1 MIIKSLIK
9 NIIVQ
14 KYGGS
19 SVADAEKIELVAKRI
34 YKKVKEGY
42 KIAVVV
48 SAMGKTTDNLINL
61 AKQIN
66 PVPDARE
73 LDMLLSTGEQVSAAL
88 LSIALGKLKIKSK
101 SLNAFQAGILT
112 QGKFNQ
118 ARIKDFN
125 TRKILDL
132 FSSHEVLVITGF
144 QGITEEG
151 ELTTLGRGGSDTSA
165 VALAASLKADCEIY
179 SDVAGI
185 FSTDPKLFPAAKKR
199 EYITYDEMLE
209 LSALGAKVLHSRS
222 VEIAKKFN
230 ITIYCGSTFSDEKG
244 SYVMS
249 EDKIIEKEVVTGL
262 TVQENQTQVVLK
274 NLPLDYSLIRKLFH
288 KVAIAGFN
296 VDMISII
303 TDVSGLNVSFTIID
317 ENEKS
322 IGTAI
327 KKALKDL
334 SKYIIEF
341 HPGFVKVS
349 VVGIGMKSS
358 TGVASDFFTAM
369 KNIPIRLVTTSE
381 IKISCLI
388 EKKYLNA
395 AVKSLTK
402 KFKL

>member
-1 MIIKSLIK
+1 
-9 NIIVQ
+9 VQ

-19 SVADAEKIELVAKRI
+19 SVANTERILGVAKKV

-48 SAMGKTTDNLINL
+48 SAMGKTTDGLINL
-61 AKQIN
+61 AKQISSS
-66 PVPDARE
+66 PDARE
-73 LDMLLSTGEQVSAAL
+73 LDMLLATGEQTSAAL
-88 LSIALGKLKIKSK
+88 LSIALLKLKINCK
-101 SLNAFQAGILT
+101 SLNAFQAQIKT
-112 QGKFNQ
+112 EGKFSQ

-125 TRKILDL
+125 RKKIHQL
-132 FSSHEVLVITGF
+132 FLKNDVLVITGF
-144 QGITEEG
+144 QGITDDG

-165 VALAASLKADCEIY
+165 VALAAALDANCEIY
-179 SDVAGI
+179 SDVVGI
-185 FSTDPKLFPAAKKR
+185 YSTDPKLFPEAKKR
-199 EYITYDEMLE
+199 EYLAYDEMLE

-230 ITIYCGSTFSDEKG
+230 INIYCGSTFSDEKG

-249 EDKIIEKEVVTGL
+249 EDNIIEKAVVTGF
-262 TVQENQTQVVLK
+262 TVQENQTQVILK
-274 NLPLDYSLIRKLFH
+274 NLPLDYSLIRKLFN
-288 KVAIAGFN
+288 KVAVAGFN

-303 TDVSGLNVSFTIID
+303 TDENGLNVSFSIID

-322 IGTAI
+322 IGNAI
-327 KKALKDL
+327 KKVLKDL
-334 SKYIIEF
+334 SKYIVEF
-341 HPGFVKVS
+341 HPGFIKVS

-369 KNIPIRLVTTSE
+369 KNIPFRLVTTSE

-388 EKKYLNA
+388 EKKYLRA
-395 AVKSLTK
+395 AVKSITK

>member
-1 MIIKSLIK
+1 M
-9 NIIVQ
+9 Q

-19 SVADAEKIELVAKRI
+19 SVADAEKILGVSKKVS
-34 YKKVKEGY
+34 KKVKEGY
-42 KIAVVV
+42 KVAVVV
-48 SAMGKTTDNLINL
+48 SAMGKTTDNLISL

-66 PVPDARE
+66 PSPNARE
-73 LDMLLSTGEQVSAAL
+73 LDMLLATGEQMSASL
-88 LSIALGKLKIKSK
+88 LSMALHKLKIISK
-101 SLNAFQAGILT
+101 SLNAFQAQISTEGN
-112 QGKFNQ
+112 FNQ

-125 TRKILDL
+125 TKKILQL
-132 FSSHEVLVITGF
+132 FSKNDVLVVTGF
-144 QGITEEG
+144 QGITADG
-151 ELTTLGRGGSDTSA
+151 EITTLGRGGSDTSA
-165 VALAASLKADCEIY
+165 VALAAALNADCEIY

-185 FSTDPKLFPAAKKR
+185 YSTDPKLFSQAKKR
-199 EYITYDEMLE
+199 EFLSYDEMLE
-209 LSALGAKVLHSRS
+209 LSASGAKVLHSRS

-288 KVAIAGFN
+288 KVAVAGFN

-303 TDVSGLNVSFTIID
+303 ADENGLNVSFTIID
-317 ENEKS
+317 ESKKS
-322 IGTAI
+322 LATAI
-327 KKALKDL
+327 KKVLKDL
-334 SKYIIEF
+334 SKYTMEF
-341 HPGFVKVS
+341 YPGFIKVT

-388 EKKYLNA
+388 EKVYLSE
-395 AVKSLTK
+395 AVKSLAK

>member
-1 MIIKSLIK
+1 M
-9 NIIVQ
+9 Q

-19 SVADAEKIELVAKRI
+19 SVADAEKILGVSKKVS
-34 YKKVKEGY
+34 KKVKEGY
-42 KIAVVV
+42 KVAVVV
-48 SAMGKTTDNLINL
+48 SAMGKTTDNLIAL

-66 PVPDARE
+66 PSPNARE
-73 LDMLLSTGEQVSAAL
+73 LDMLLATGEQMSASL
-88 LSIALGKLKIKSK
+88 LSMALHKLKIISK
-101 SLNAFQAGILT
+101 SLNAFQAQISTEGN
-112 QGKFNQ
+112 FNQ

-125 TRKILDL
+125 TKKILQL
-132 FSSHEVLVITGF
+132 FSKNDVLVITGF
-144 QGITEEG
+144 QGISADG
-151 ELTTLGRGGSDTSA
+151 EITTLGRGGSDTSA
-165 VALAASLKADCEIY
+165 VALAAALNADCEIY

-185 FSTDPKLFPAAKKR
+185 YSTDPKLFPQAKKR
-199 EYITYDEMLE
+199 EFLSYDEMLE
-209 LSALGAKVLHSRS
+209 LSASGAKVLHSRS

-288 KVAIAGFN
+288 KVAVAGFN

-303 TDVSGLNVSFTIID
+303 ADENGLNVSFTIID
-317 ENEKS
+317 ESKKS
-322 IGTAI
+322 LATAI
-327 KKALKDL
+327 KKVLKDL
-334 SKYIIEF
+334 SKYTMEF
-341 HPGFVKVS
+341 YPGFIKVT

-388 EKKYLNA
+388 EKGYLSE
-395 AVKSLTK
+395 AVKSIVK

>member
-1 MIIKSLIK
+1 M
-9 NIIVQ
+9 Q

-19 SVADAEKIELVAKRI
+19 SVADAEKILGVSKKVS
-34 YKKVKEGY
+34 KKVKEGY
-42 KIAVVV
+42 KVAVVV
-48 SAMGKTTDNLINL
+48 SAMGKTTDNLISL

-66 PVPDARE
+66 PSPNARE
-73 LDMLLSTGEQVSAAL
+73 LDMLLATGEQMSASL
-88 LSIALGKLKIKSK
+88 LSMALHKLKIISK
-101 SLNAFQAGILT
+101 SLNAFQAQISTEGN
-112 QGKFNQ
+112 FNQ

-125 TRKILDL
+125 TKKILQL
-132 FSSHEVLVITGF
+132 FSKNDVLVVTGF
-144 QGITEEG
+144 QGITADG
-151 ELTTLGRGGSDTSA
+151 EITTLGRGGSDTSA
-165 VALAASLKADCEIY
+165 VALAAALNADCEIY

-185 FSTDPKLFPAAKKR
+185 YSTDPKLFSQAKKR
-199 EYITYDEMLE
+199 EFLSYDEMLE
-209 LSALGAKVLHSRS
+209 LSASGAKVLHSRS

-288 KVAIAGFN
+288 KVAVAGFN

-303 TDVSGLNVSFTIID
+303 ADENGLNVSFTIID
-317 ENEKS
+317 ESKKS
-322 IGTAI
+322 LATAI
-327 KKALKDL
+327 KKVLKDL
-334 SKYIIEF
+334 SKYTMEF
-341 HPGFVKVS
+341 YSGFIKVT

-388 EKKYLNA
+388 EKVYLSE
-395 AVKSLTK
+395 AVKSLAK

>member
-1 MIIKSLIK
+1 M
-9 NIIVQ
+9 Q

-19 SVADAEKIELVAKRI
+19 SVADAEKIKLVAK
-34 YKKVKEGY
+34 KVQRKVREGF
-42 KIAVVV
+42 KVAVVV

-61 AKQIN
+61 AKQVN
-66 PVPDARE
+66 PAPDARE
-73 LDMLLSTGEQVSAAL
+73 LDMLLATGEQISAAL
-88 LSIALGKLKIKSK
+88 LSMSLNKLKIKSK

-112 QGKFNQ
+112 QGEFNQ

-125 TRKILDL
+125 TQKILNL
-132 FSSHEVLVITGF
+132 FALNEVLVITGF

-165 VALAASLKADCEIY
+165 VALAAALKANCEIY

-185 FSTDPKLFPAAKKR
+185 YSTDPKLFPDAKKR
-199 EYITYDEMLE
+199 EFISYDEMLE

-274 NLPLDYSLIRKLFH
+274 NLPLDYSLMRKLFY

-327 KKALKDL
+327 KKTLKDL
-334 SKYIIEF
+334 SKYVIEF
-341 HPGFVKVS
+341 HPEFVKVS

-388 EKKYLNA
+388 EKKYLKS
-395 AVKSLTK
+395 AVKVLTN